1 MKYFYCFI
9 AFVVVLFAGCGRDAG
24 YAKQLYLCNE
34 LEEKVTLTLF
44 RDGEVFEYVI
54 GSDSIVYFA
63 TIDYGE
69 TRAVEP
75 LPGESKLYRYL
86 SSFDSAI
93 VVYDS
98 QLYAFTNDFNVYSS
112 LSNQTERFW
121 EDGSMR
127 IKPCVLWITDA
138 YPILAY
144 HGKKDCVYYVY
155 DEKYF
160 KTLDEKIKSKCYE
173 IDYAV
178 DVYFDNRLDDVIEL
192 EVFVGD
198 TLSEFILMP
207 NDTIYFTTIE
217 CTERAGDKTGEALN
231 TGADTYWEFVS
242 SIDSVNV
249 FYNEKK
255 YAYTK
260 LDCKIQQLFNV
271 RGFDAMDWLVVMDE
285 SKKEGLGW
293 E

>member
-1 MKYFYCFI
+1 MRRFYSLI
-9 AFVVVLFAGCGRDAG
+9 VFVAVLFAGCGRDAG

-44 RDGEVFEYVI
+44 RDGEVFEYVV
-54 GSDSIVYFA
+54 GSDSVVYFA

-69 TRAVEP
+69 TRDVAPE
-75 LPGESKLYRYL
+75 PGESKLDRYL
-86 SSFDSAI
+86 SSFDSAT
-93 VVYDS
+93 VAYNS
-98 QLYAFTNDFNVYSS
+98 QLYTFTNDYDVYSS
-112 LSNQTERFW
+112 SSNRTERIW

-138 YPILAY
+138 YPTLAY
-144 HGKKDCVYYVY
+144 HGKKECVYYVY
-155 DEKYF
+155 DEKYL
-160 KTLDEKIKSKCYE
+160 KTLDEKVKSRCYE
-173 IDYAV
+173 VDYAV
-178 DVYFDNRLDDVIEL
+178 DVYFDNRLDDEVDL
-192 EVFVGD
+192 EVFVGGV
-198 TLSEFILMP
+198 LSEFTLMP
-207 NDTIYFTTIE
+207 KDTVYFTTIE
-217 CTERAGDKTGEALN
+217 WSETTGDKTGEALN
-231 TGADTYWEFVS
+231 TGVEAYWEFVS